1 MDYEVDVYFWGD
13 YDDALGKIA
22 VRPSSFAEAAGWAG
36 KPVRAGLEGANRR
49 REMDDGSEDAKSFRA
64 RRDVLRWDIQHSTR
78 ESGPRSRCRP
88 GDAATVRSATQF
100 GQQAELSEIS
110 GQSNGTERTTDMT
123 IVKQLSKEAEAA
135 LQKAYG
141 IPVIVF
147 GLKPPVPDKK
157 KSKKPVETKDPEKK

>member
-1 MDYEVDVYFWGD
+1 
-13 YDDALGKIA
+13 
-22 VRPSSFAEAAGWAG
+22 
-36 KPVRAGLEGANRR
+36 
-49 REMDDGSEDAKSFRA
+49 
-64 RRDVLRWDIQHSTR
+64 
-78 ESGPRSRCRP
+78 
-88 GDAATVRSATQF
+88 
-100 GQQAELSEIS
+100 
-110 GQSNGTERTTDMT
+110 MT